1 MELEIWQL
9 SMISVEMVGEVGIWN
24 LFEFLTLL
32 IITFLDYEARSWGML
47 VQVLF
52 IVSTVEA
59 EGSTL
64 FLSPSSG
71 TYSWL
76 ICHSLDGK
84 VSLNPEHVMLD
95 RRSIWGHSLIM
106 VGEGNG
112 NPLQYSCCE
121 NPMDRRAWQATVHGV
136 AKNQTLLSMHM
147 ARWGVAA
154 FIMVVLCCSVSMV
167 SVCLPSDALL
177 QHLPSYLAF
186 SYLGHGVSL
195 HGCSSKVQPLLLTL
209 DEG

>member
-32 IITFLDYEARSWGML
+32 TITFLDYEARSWGML

-95 RRSIWGHSLIM
+95 RRSIWGHSLIT
-106 VGEGNG
+106 VEGNG

-121 NPMDRRAWQATVHGV
+121 NTMYRRDWQATVHRVAQSRAWLKQLSARTQTNGV
-136 AKNQTLLSMHM
+136 K
-147 ARWGVAA
+147 
-154 FIMVVLCCSVSMV
+154 FK
-167 SVCLPSDALL
+167 
-177 QHLPSYLAF
+177 
-186 SYLGHGVSL
+186 GHRLRS
-195 HGCSSKVQPLLLTL
+195 
-209 DEG
+209 